1 MKEVAEKV
9 RLIIDVDQQV
19 HKVGPLQPRLDEIL
33 GFLYCIRLLLLL
45 QSREVELT
53 LLAIDPQHVA
63 IRHPP
68 INPRC
73 DAFELFVQLGKITI
87 GIEG

>member
-19 HKVGPLQPRLDEIL
+19 HKVGSLQPRLDEFL
-33 GFLYCIRLLLLL
+33 RFLYCIRLLLAL

-53 LLAIDPQHVA
+53 LLAMSFSSP
-63 IRHPP
+63 IRAKKRTS
-68 INPRC
+68 RC
-73 DAFELFVQLGKITI
+73 GK
-87 GIEG
+87 